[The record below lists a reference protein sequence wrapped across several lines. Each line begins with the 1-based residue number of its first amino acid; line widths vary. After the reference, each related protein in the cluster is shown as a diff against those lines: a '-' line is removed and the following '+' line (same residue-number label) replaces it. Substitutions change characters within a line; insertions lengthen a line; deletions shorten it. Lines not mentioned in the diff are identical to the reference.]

1 VSTSNRCSLYHGN
14 DLFRDSRPL
23 PAALSSKSDC
33 QDNSRSPAWYEAYA
47 QRHSLV
53 PRVCVH
59 RAPSTVEACADN
71 SRGRRRKIKC
81 IWLSANADICAEC
94 SGNGRQCLSQGYVLD
109 RARYSKSDPVLKIK
123 VSRVESIIERMSRL
137 QQAQSTVETS
147 KGQSSLRQ
155 LQDQL
160 LDLDHL
166 DEFSRKSSP
175 LFGLFNNQMV
185 ATSPL
190 LTVSDR
196 GRPRHRVEME
206 VRRLSARQR
215 TR

>member
-1 VSTSNRCSLYHGN
+1 M
-14 DLFRDSRPL
+14 
-23 PAALSSKSDC
+23 
-33 QDNSRSPAWYEAYA
+33 
-47 QRHSLV
+47 

-59 RAPSTVEACADN
+59 RAHSTAEACADS

-81 IWLSANADICAEC
+81 IWLSGTANICTEC

-109 RARYSKSDPVLKIK
+109 RARYSKSEPVLKIK
-123 VSRVESIIERMSRL
+123 VSRVESMIERVSRL

-175 LFGLFNNQMV
+175 FFGLFNNQMV
-185 ATSPL
+185 CTSPL
-190 LTVSDR
+190 LTVVPGSR
-196 GRPRHRVEME
+196 WRWKIGG
-206 VRRLSARQR
+206 
-215 TR
+215 